1 MMAMVR
7 RSTKY
12 RPRMLESIPANVVAA
27 CAPLL
32 RSARNDGGY
41 FRAAKCAHLGASAQ
55 GRLRG
60 PSDRHHAARRRDSK
74 SQEAAQRDLHEAYWP
89 AAAEDRR
96 GAGPA
101 SLC

>member
-32 RSARNDGGY
+32 RSARNGGGY
-41 FRAAKCAHLGASAQ
+41 VVRAGCGAS
-55 GRLRG
+55 RVT
-60 PSDRHHAARRRDSK
+60 S
-74 SQEAAQRDLHEAYWP
+74 EAN
-89 AAAEDRR
+89 
-96 GAGPA
+96 
-101 SLC
+101 